1 MIMLNNNLR
10 IFITAAETG
19 NLTET
24 AKKLYISQPAISQA
38 IKKLEEELNVTL
50 FIRNK
55 RSSLKLT
62 DTGREILL
70 LAHQMADLE
79 NRLYQT
85 AYNENQLMGGI
96 VRIATVPLGASL
108 VLAHV
113 LPEFKKQFPEVTV
126 ELLEGNPSEVKD
138 MVLNYQVDLGITTS
152 PYQGLQHKSLLG
164 DQMVSI
170 HADESR
176 DIRLDTFEDQL
187 VLCRIAYD
195 SISEQLK
202 GNDTDLSHALIVQAA
217 STQIDMVAGGNGTGI
232 ISQLMLS
239 TIPNNLAIGKVFPE
253 ISLEISLVTHD
264 FNNLSSASKEMSR
277 MIVDYNIKTPSK

>member
-62 DTGREILL
+62 DTGKEILL

-85 AYNENQLMGGI
+85 AYNESHLMGGI

-108 VLAHV
+108 VQAHV
-113 LPEFKKQFPEVTV
+113 LPKFKKQFPEVSV

-138 MVLNYQVDLGITTS
+138 MVLNYQVDLGITT
-152 PYQGLQHKSLLG
+152 
-164 DQMVSI
+164 
-170 HADESR
+170 
-176 DIRLDTFEDQL
+176 
-187 VLCRIAYD
+187 
-195 SISEQLK
+195 
-202 GNDTDLSHALIVQAA
+202 
-217 STQIDMVAGGNGTGI
+217 
-232 ISQLMLS
+232 
-239 TIPNNLAIGKVFPE
+239 
-253 ISLEISLVTHD
+253 
-264 FNNLSSASKEMSR
+264 
-277 MIVDYNIKTPSK
+277 

>member
-62 DTGREILL
+62 DTGKEILL

-85 AYNENQLMGGI
+85 AYNENHLMGGI

-126 ELLEGNPSEVKD
+126 ELLEGNPYEVKD

-277 MIVDYNIKTPSK
+277 MIVGYNIKTPSK

>member
-85 AYNENQLMGGI
+85 AYNENHLMGGI

-152 PYQGLQHKSLLG
+152 PYQGLEHKPLFQ
-164 DQMVSI
+164 DEMVSI
-170 HADESR
+170 HAGEAQ
-176 DIRLDTFEDQL
+176 DIRLDSPTEPL
-187 VLCRIAYD
+187 VLCQIAYD
-195 SISEQLK
+195 SINEQLK
-202 GNDTDLSHALIVQAA
+202 GTGSELSHALLVQAA
-217 STQIDMVAGGNGTGI
+217 STQIDMISGGNGVGI
-232 ISQLMLS
+232 ISELMLS
-239 TIPNNLAIGKVFPE
+239 TIPNQLSIGKVFPE
-253 ISLEISLVTHD
+253 IRLEISLVTHN
-264 FNNLSSASKEMSR
+264 FNNLTSAAKEMSR
-277 MIVDYNIKTPSK
+277 MIVSSVSEG